1 MAVVADQMA
10 FPMHAVAA
18 GAVLLPFMREMR
30 IELRIQFLSA
40 LGEIVIGTMAR
51 QALVHGWLFRRIAAF
66 MAGSAWLP
74 FGSVAALAAPA
85 ASMKPETIARSRA
98 AFVIHFS
105 YGWRQSLLI

>member
-51 QALVHGWLFRRIAAF
+51 QALVHGWLFRRILKVLQQAHVRLI
-66 MAGSAWLP
+66 SA
-74 FGSVAALAAPA
+74 
-85 ASMKPETIARSRA
+85 E
-98 AFVIHFS
+98 
-105 YGWRQSLLI
+105 

>member
-66 MAGSAWLP
+66 MAGSARQIL
-74 FGSVAALAAPA
+74 VAALAAPA